1 MHLILLSMLQ
11 ACGDKPEDTAE
22 TTDTSEE
29 NTTTISDASF
39 EYECYDEDT
48 GAGMWCDNDSASII
62 LSDADFSEHLVD
74 GELTEESCSNLC
86 ATELDTYYDYLCA
99 CDYQGVDSDGMHPV
113 TCEFTQCAVEGRVH
127 GGIQKLT
134 QSTGCSGLGRYFARA
149 YHAEASAVE
158 AFLELR
164 KELSFH
170 NAPTELIDRCFL
182 AAKEEIVHA
191 QMMAK
196 LAEIHQGEL
205 PELSFGTFEPR
216 ALLDLALDNAVEG
229 CIFETFSALKM
240 LQQAQRATDPVIAQ
254 TLKSIARDEVNHAE
268 LSWAIHRHLMT
279 ELSTEEQTLVQKA
292 QKEAITQIRNA
303 SNNTSQL
310 SAEEQEFLGLT
321 QTDLLREVFIQ
332 NWKKLAA

>member
-11 ACGDKPEDTAE
+11 ACGDKSEDTAE
-22 TTDTSEE
+22 DKTDTA
-29 NTTTISDASF
+29 TTSTSDALF
-39 EYECYDEDT
+39 QYECYDDDS
-48 GAGMWCDNDSASII
+48 GIWCDNDSASIT
-62 LSDADFSEHLVD
+62 LSDAAFSEHLVD

-86 ATELDTYYDYLCA
+86 TTELNVYYDYLCG

-127 GGIQKLT
+127 GSIQKLT

-164 KELSFH
+164 KELQFH
-170 NAPTELIDRCFL
+170 SAPTELIARCFL
-182 AAKEEIVHA
+182 AAKEEVVHA

-196 LAEIHQGEL
+196 LAEIHQGQL
-205 PELSFGTFEPR
+205 PDLSFGEFEPR
-216 ALLDLALDNAVEG
+216 TLFELALDNAVEG

-254 TLKSIARDEVNHAE
+254 TLNSIAKDEVNHAE
-268 LSWAIHRHLMT
+268 LSWNIHHYMMT
-279 ELSTEEQTLVQKA
+279 RLSDEERTLVQKA
-292 QKEAITQIRNA
+292 QKEAITKIGNA
-303 SNNTSQL
+303 SNNISQL
-310 SAEEQEFLGLT
+310 SIEDQDRLGLD

-332 NWKKLAA
+332 NWTKLAA

>member
-1 MHLILLSMLQ
+1 MLQ

-22 TTDTSEE
+22 DATDTP
-29 NTTTISDASF
+29 TTSTSDALF
-39 EYECYDEDT
+39 QYECYDDDT
-48 GAGMWCDNDSASII
+48 GSGMWCDNDSASII

-86 ATELDTYYDYLCA
+86 ATELDIYYNYLCA

-182 AAKEEIVHA
+182 AAKEEVVHA

-196 LAEIHQGEL
+196 LAELHQGQL
-205 PELSFGTFEPR
+205 PDLSFGEFEPR
-216 ALLDLALDNAVEG
+216 TLLELALDNAVEG
-229 CIFETFSALKM
+229 CIFETFSALKI
-240 LQQAQRATDPVIAQ
+240 LRQAQKATDSVIAQ
-254 TLKSIARDEVNHAE
+254 TLNSIAKDECNHAE
-268 LSWAIHRHLMT
+268 LSWDIHRYLMT
-279 ELSTEEQTLVQKA
+279 KLSNEEQTLVQKA
-292 QKEAITQIRNA
+292 QKEAVIKIGTA
-303 SNNTSQL
+303 SNNISQL
-310 SAEEQEFLGLT
+310 SIEEQELLGVKET
-321 QTDLLREVFIQ
+321 NLLREVFIQ
-332 NWKKLAA
+332 NWKKLAV